1 MGCQA
6 GRLLC
11 LPLKNTWDFQ
21 PHPDLQT
28 PGFFNPPRILNP
40 LGCAN
45 PWIFKPLLG
54 FSTPWHCSPSC
65 CPLGWLSVLC
75 LTWDTSP
82 GFAVPLLDA
91 VTTFLPS
98 REEGSD
104 LEPRMLQKKNPNALV
119 GTMQGTTGTSLLTR
133 KELLLGNNTVRAD
146 RKIVLWSNNLL
157 GELGRA
163 LG

>member
-1 MGCQA
+1 M
-6 GRLLC
+6 
-11 LPLKNTWDFQ
+11 
-21 PHPDLQT
+21 
-28 PGFFNPPRILNP
+28 
-40 LGCAN
+40 
-45 PWIFKPLLG
+45 
-54 FSTPWHCSPSC
+54 
-65 CPLGWLSVLC
+65 
-75 LTWDTSP
+75 
-82 GFAVPLLDA
+82 PLLDA

-104 LEPRMLQKKNPNALV
+104 LEPRMLRKKNPNALV